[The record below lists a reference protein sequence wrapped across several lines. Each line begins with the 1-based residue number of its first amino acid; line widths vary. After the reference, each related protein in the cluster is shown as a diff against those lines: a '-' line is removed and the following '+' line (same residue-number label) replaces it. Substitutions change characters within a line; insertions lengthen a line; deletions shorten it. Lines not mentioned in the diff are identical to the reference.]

1 MILLVAPEIPANSN
15 AERRQLV
22 SSSIFATVILIMTEV
37 MFFAA
42 LISAYMIIRSGA
54 EEWPPWGQPRLP
66 VFATALNSLT
76 LLASAFCLHRSVKVF
91 SSQAS
96 HSKQLLALA
105 IALGTVFVSVQG
117 YEWVQ
122 LISFGLTI
130 TSSTYGGVFYLII
143 GAHGLH
149 VIGGLL
155 AMLACLRRLNST
167 SQQLTIDYLRAA
179 QIFWYFVVGVWP
191 ILYTLVYLL

>member
-22 SSSIFATVILIMTEV
+22 SSSIFATVIMIMTEV

-76 LLASAFCLHRSVKVF
+76 LLASAFCLHRSAKAF
-91 SSQAS
+91 YSQ
-96 HSKQLLALA
+96 
-105 IALGTVFVSVQG
+105 VSQ
-117 YEWVQ
+117 
-122 LISFGLTI
+122 S
-130 TSSTYGGVFYLII
+130 
-143 GAHGLH
+143 
-149 VIGGLL
+149 
-155 AMLACLRRLNST
+155 
-167 SQQLTIDYLRAA
+167 
-179 QIFWYFVVGVWP
+179 
-191 ILYTLVYLL
+191 

>member
-15 AERRQLV
+15 AGRRQLV
-22 SSSIFATVILIMTEV
+22 SSSIFATVIMIMTEV

-91 SSQAS
+91 SSQVS
-96 HSKQLLALA
+96 QSKQWLALA
-105 IALGTVFVSVQG
+105 IALGAVFVSVQG

-155 AMLACLRRLNST
+155 ALLACLRRLNST
-167 SQQLTIDYLRAA
+167 SQQLTIDNLRAA
-179 QIFWYFVVGVWP
+179 KIFWYFVVGVWP
-191 ILYTLVYLL
+191 VLYTLVYLL

>member
-42 LISAYMIIRSGA
+42 LISAYMIIRSGS

-66 VFATALNSLT
+66 VFATALNSLA

-91 SSQAS
+91 SSQAPR
-96 HSKQLLALA
+96 SKQLLALT

-155 AMLACLRRLNST
+155 ALLACLKRLNST
-167 SQQLTIDYLRAA
+167 SQQLTIDNLRAA

-191 ILYTLVYLL
+191 VLYTLVYLL

>member
-22 SSSIFATVILIMTEV
+22 SSSIFATVIMIMTEV

-66 VFATALNSLT
+66 VFATAINSLT

-96 HSKQLLALA
+96 QSRQLLALA
-105 IALGTVFVSVQG
+105 IALGIVFVSVQG

-155 AMLACLRRLNST
+155 ALLACLRRFNST
-167 SQQLTIDYLRAA
+167 SQQLTIDSFRAA

>member
-105 IALGTVFVSVQG
+105 IALGIVFVSVQG

-155 AMLACLRRLNST
+155 ALLACLKRLNST
-167 SQQLTIDYLRAA
+167 SQLLTIDNLRAA

-191 ILYTLVYLL
+191 VLYTLVYLL

>member
-22 SSSIFATVILIMTEV
+22 SSSIFATVIMIMTEV

-105 IALGTVFVSVQG
+105 IALGIVFVSVQG

-155 AMLACLRRLNST
+155 ALLACLRRLNST
-167 SQQLTIDYLRAA
+167 SQQLTIDNLRAA

>member
-22 SSSIFATVILIMTEV
+22 SSSIFATVIMIMTEV

-155 AMLACLRRLNST
+155 ALLACLRRLNST
-167 SQQLTIDYLRAA
+167 SQQLTIDNFRAA

>member
-42 LISAYMIIRSGA
+42 LISAYMIIRSGS

-66 VFATALNSLT
+66 VFATALNSLA

-91 SSQAS
+91 SSQAPR
-96 HSKQLLALA
+96 SKQLLALT

-155 AMLACLRRLNST
+155 ALFACLKRLNST
-167 SQQLTIDYLRAA
+167 SQQLTIDNLRAA

-191 ILYTLVYLL
+191 VLYTLVYLL

>member
-1 MILLVAPEIPANSN
+1 
-15 AERRQLV
+15 
-22 SSSIFATVILIMTEV
+22 
-37 MFFAA
+37 
-42 LISAYMIIRSGA
+42 
-54 EEWPPWGQPRLP
+54 
-66 VFATALNSLT
+66 
-76 LLASAFCLHRSVKVF
+76 VF
-91 SSQAS
+91 SSQAAQA
-96 HSKQLLALA
+96 KQLLALT

-155 AMLACLRRLNST
+155 ALLACLRRLNST
-167 SQQLTIDYLRAA
+167 SQQLTIDNLRAA

-191 ILYTLVYLL
+191 VLYTLVYLL

>member
-22 SSSIFATVILIMTEV
+22 SSSIFATVIMIMTEV

-66 VFATALNSLT
+66 VFATAINSLT

-91 SSQAS
+91 SSQAPQ
-96 HSKQLLALA
+96 SKQLLALA
-105 IALGTVFVSVQG
+105 IALGIVFVSVQG

-155 AMLACLRRLNST
+155 ALLACLKRLNST
-167 SQQLTIDYLRAA
+167 SQQLTIDNLRAA

-191 ILYTLVYLL
+191 VLYTLVYLL

>member
-22 SSSIFATVILIMTEV
+22 SSSIFATVIMIMTEV

-66 VFATALNSLT
+66 VFATAINSLT

-91 SSQAS
+91 SSQAPQ
-96 HSKQLLALA
+96 SKQLLALA
-105 IALGTVFVSVQG
+105 IALGIVFVSVQG

-155 AMLACLRRLNST
+155 ALLACLRRLNST
-167 SQQLTIDYLRAA
+167 SQQLTIDNLRAA

>member
-22 SSSIFATVILIMTEV
+22 SSSIFATVIMIMTEV

-66 VFATALNSLT
+66 VFATAINSLT

-91 SSQAS
+91 SSQAPQ
-96 HSKQLLALA
+96 SKQLLALA
-105 IALGTVFVSVQG
+105 IALGIVFVSVQG

-155 AMLACLRRLNST
+155 ALLSCLRRLNST
-167 SQQLTIDYLRAA
+167 SQQLTIDNLRAA

>member
-22 SSSIFATVILIMTEV
+22 SSSIFATVIMIMTEV

-66 VFATALNSLT
+66 VFATAINSLT

-96 HSKQLLALA
+96 QSKQLLALA

-155 AMLACLRRLNST
+155 ALLACL
-167 SQQLTIDYLRAA
+167 
-179 QIFWYFVVGVWP
+179 
-191 ILYTLVYLL
+191 

>member
-22 SSSIFATVILIMTEV
+22 SSSIFATVIMIMTEV

-105 IALGTVFVSVQG
+105 IALGIVFVSVQG

-155 AMLACLRRLNST
+155 ALLACLRRFNST
-167 SQQLTIDYLRAA
+167 SQQLTIDNFRAA

>member
-96 HSKQLLALA
+96 QSKQLLALA
-105 IALGTVFVSVQG
+105 IALGIVFVSVQG

-155 AMLACLRRLNST
+155 ALLACLRRFSST
-167 SQQLTIDYLRAA
+167 SQQLTIDNFRAA

>member
-22 SSSIFATVILIMTEV
+22 SSSIFATVIMIMTEV

-66 VFATALNSLT
+66 VFATAINSLT
-76 LLASAFCLHRSVKVF
+76 LLASALCLHRSVKVF

-96 HSKQLLALA
+96 QSKQLLALA
-105 IALGTVFVSVQG
+105 IALGIVFVSVQG

-155 AMLACLRRLNST
+155 ALLACLRRFNST
-167 SQQLTIDYLRAA
+167 SQQLTIDNFRAA

>member
-1 MILLVAPEIPANSN
+1 MGP
-15 AERRQLV
+15 
-22 SSSIFATVILIMTEV
+22 
-37 MFFAA
+37 
-42 LISAYMIIRSGA
+42 
-54 EEWPPWGQPRLP
+54 
-66 VFATALNSLT
+66 
-76 LLASAFCLHRSVKVF
+76 ASASSVRNCTKFPDSLGECLLPASICKGI

-96 HSKQLLALA
+96 QSKQLLALA

-155 AMLACLRRLNST
+155 ALACLFEKI
-167 SQQLTIDYLRAA
+167 QLHLPATDN
-179 QIFWYFVVGVWP
+179 
-191 ILYTLVYLL
+191 

>member
-22 SSSIFATVILIMTEV
+22 SSSIFATVIMIMTEV

-66 VFATALNSLT
+66 VFATAINSLT

-96 HSKQLLALA
+96 QSKQSLALA
-105 IALGTVFVSVQG
+105 IALGIVFVSVQG

-155 AMLACLRRLNST
+155 ALLACLRRLNST
-167 SQQLTIDYLRAA
+167 SQQLTIDNLRAA

-191 ILYTLVYLL
+191 VLYTLVYLL

>member
-22 SSSIFATVILIMTEV
+22 SSSIFATVIMIMTEV

-91 SSQAS
+91 SSQAPR
-96 HSKQLLALA
+96 SKQLLALT
-105 IALGTVFVSVQG
+105 IALGTFFVSVQG

-155 AMLACLRRLNST
+155 ALLACLKRLNST
-167 SQQLTIDYLRAA
+167 SQLLTIDNLRAA

-191 ILYTLVYLL
+191 VLYTLVYLL

>member
-22 SSSIFATVILIMTEV
+22 SSSIFATVIMIMTEV

-66 VFATALNSLT
+66 VFATAINSLT

-96 HSKQLLALA
+96 QSKQLLALA
-105 IALGTVFVSVQG
+105 IALGIVFVSVQG

-155 AMLACLRRLNST
+155 ALLACLKRLNST
-167 SQQLTIDYLRAA
+167 SQLLTIDNLRAA

-191 ILYTLVYLL
+191 VLYTLVYLL

>member
-66 VFATALNSLT
+66 VFATAINSLT

-91 SSQAS
+91 SSQALQ
-96 HSKQLLALA
+96 SKQLLTLA
-105 IALGTVFVSVQG
+105 IALGIVFVSVQG

-155 AMLACLRRLNST
+155 ALLACLRRFNST
-167 SQQLTIDYLRAA
+167 SQQLTIDNFRAA

-191 ILYTLVYLL
+191 VLYTLVYLL

>member
-42 LISAYMIIRSGA
+42 LISAYMIIRSGS

-66 VFATALNSLT
+66 VFATALNSLA

-91 SSQAS
+91 SSQAPR
-96 HSKQLLALA
+96 SKQLLALT

-155 AMLACLRRLNST
+155 ALLACLKRLNST
-167 SQQLTIDYLRAA
+167 SQQLTIDNFRAA

-191 ILYTLVYLL
+191 VLYTLVYLL

>member
-22 SSSIFATVILIMTEV
+22 SSSIFATVIMIMTEV

-66 VFATALNSLT
+66 VFATAINSLT

-96 HSKQLLALA
+96 QSKQLLALA
-105 IALGTVFVSVQG
+105 IALGIVFVSVQG

-155 AMLACLRRLNST
+155 ALLACLRRFNST
-167 SQQLTIDYLRAA
+167 SQQLTIDNLRAA

>member
-22 SSSIFATVILIMTEV
+22 SSSIFATVIMIMTEV

-66 VFATALNSLT
+66 VFATAINSLT
-76 LLASAFCLHRSVKVF
+76 LLASAFCLHRSVKVL

-105 IALGTVFVSVQG
+105 IALGIVFVSVQG

-155 AMLACLRRLNST
+155 ALLACLRRFNST
-167 SQQLTIDYLRAA
+167 SQQLTIDNLRAA

>member
-22 SSSIFATVILIMTEV
+22 SSSIFATVIMIMTEV

-91 SSQAS
+91 SSQAPQ
-96 HSKQLLALA
+96 SKQLLALA
-105 IALGTVFVSVQG
+105 IALGIVFVSVQG

-155 AMLACLRRLNST
+155 ALLACLRRFNST
-167 SQQLTIDYLRAA
+167 SQQLTIDNLRAA

>member
-1 MILLVAPEIPANSN
+1 MILLVAPEIPTNSN

-42 LISAYMIIRSGA
+42 LISAYMIIRSGS

-66 VFATALNSLT
+66 VFATALNSLA
-76 LLASAFCLHRSVKVF
+76 LLASAFCLHRSVKLF

-96 HSKQLLALA
+96 RSKQLLALT

-155 AMLACLRRLNST
+155 ALLACLKRLNST
-167 SQQLTIDYLRAA
+167 SQLLTIDNLRAA

-191 ILYTLVYLL
+191 VLYTLVYLL

>member
-42 LISAYMIIRSGA
+42 LISAYMIIRSGS

-66 VFATALNSLT
+66 VFATALNSLA
-76 LLASAFCLHRSVKVF
+76 LLASAFCLHRSVKGF
-91 SSQAS
+91 SSQALR
-96 HSKQLLALA
+96 SKQLLALT

-130 TSSTYGGVFYLII
+130 ISSTYGGVFYLII

-155 AMLACLRRLNST
+155 ALLACLKRLNST
-167 SQQLTIDYLRAA
+167 SQQLTIDNLRAA

-191 ILYTLVYLL
+191 VLYTLVYLL

>member
-42 LISAYMIIRSGA
+42 LISAYMIIRSGS

-76 LLASAFCLHRSVKVF
+76 LLASAFCLHRSAKVF

-96 HSKQLLALA
+96 RSKQLLALT
-105 IALGTVFVSVQG
+105 IALGVVFVSVQG

-155 AMLACLRRLNST
+155 ALLACLRRLNST
-167 SQQLTIDYLRAA
+167 SQQLTIDNLRAA

-191 ILYTLVYLL
+191 VLYTLVYLL

>member
-1 MILLVAPEIPANSN
+1 
-15 AERRQLV
+15 
-22 SSSIFATVILIMTEV
+22 
-37 MFFAA
+37 
-42 LISAYMIIRSGA
+42 
-54 EEWPPWGQPRLP
+54 
-66 VFATALNSLT
+66 
-76 LLASAFCLHRSVKVF
+76 ASAFCLHRSVKVF
-91 SSQAS
+91 SSQS
-96 HSKQLLALA
+96 SQSKQLLALT

-155 AMLACLRRLNST
+155 ALLACLRRLNST
-167 SQQLTIDYLRAA
+167 SQQLTIDNLRAA

-191 ILYTLVYLL
+191 VLYTLVYLL

>member
-22 SSSIFATVILIMTEV
+22 SSSIFATVVLIMTEV

-42 LISAYMIIRSGA
+42 LISAYMIIRSGS

-66 VFATALNSLT
+66 VFATALNSLA

-91 SSQAS
+91 SSQAPR
-96 HSKQLLALA
+96 SKQLLALT

-155 AMLACLRRLNST
+155 ALLACLKRLNST
-167 SQQLTIDYLRAA
+167 SQQLTIDNLRAA

-191 ILYTLVYLL
+191 VLYTLVYLL

>member
-22 SSSIFATVILIMTEV
+22 SSSIFATVIMIMTEV

-66 VFATALNSLT
+66 VFATAINSLT

-96 HSKQLLALA
+96 QSKQLLVLA

-117 YEWVQ
+117 YEWIQ

-155 AMLACLRRLNST
+155 ALLACLRRLNSIP
-167 SQQLTIDYLRAA
+167 QQLTIDNLRAA

-191 ILYTLVYLL
+191 VLYTLVYLL

>member
-22 SSSIFATVILIMTEV
+22 SSSIFATVIMIMTEV

-66 VFATALNSLT
+66 VFATAINSMT

-91 SSQAS
+91 SSQAPQ
-96 HSKQLLALA
+96 SKQLLALA
-105 IALGTVFVSVQG
+105 IVLGIVFVSVQG

-155 AMLACLRRLNST
+155 ALLACLRRLNST
-167 SQQLTIDYLRAA
+167 SQQLKIDNLRAA

-191 ILYTLVYLL
+191 VLYTLVYLL

>member
-42 LISAYMIIRSGA
+42 LISAYMIIRSGS

-66 VFATALNSLT
+66 VFATALNSLA

-96 HSKQLLALA
+96 RSKQLLALT

-155 AMLACLRRLNST
+155 ALLACLKRLNST
-167 SQQLTIDYLRAA
+167 SQQLTIDNLRAA

-191 ILYTLVYLL
+191 VLYTLVYLL

>member
-22 SSSIFATVILIMTEV
+22 SSSIFATVIMIMTEV

-66 VFATALNSLT
+66 VFATAINSLT

-96 HSKQLLALA
+96 QSKQLLALA
-105 IALGTVFVSVQG
+105 IALGIVFVSVQG

-155 AMLACLRRLNST
+155 ALLACLRRFNST
-167 SQQLTIDYLRAA
+167 SQQLTIDNLRAA

-191 ILYTLVYLL
+191 VLYTLVYLL

>member
-22 SSSIFATVILIMTEV
+22 SSSIFATVIMIMTEV

-66 VFATALNSLT
+66 VFATAINSLT

-96 HSKQLLALA
+96 QSKQLLALA
-105 IALGTVFVSVQG
+105 IALGIVFVSVQG

-155 AMLACLRRLNST
+155 ALLACLRRLNST
-167 SQQLTIDYLRAA
+167 SQQLTIDNLRAA

-191 ILYTLVYLL
+191 VLYTLVYLL

>member
-1 MILLVAPEIPANSN
+1 
-15 AERRQLV
+15 
-22 SSSIFATVILIMTEV
+22 MTEV

-42 LISAYMIIRSGA
+42 LISAYMIIRSGS

-66 VFATALNSLT
+66 VFATALNSLA
-76 LLASAFCLHRSVKVF
+76 LLASAFCLHQSVKVF
-91 SSQAS
+91 SSQALR
-96 HSKQLLALA
+96 SKQLLALT

-155 AMLACLRRLNST
+155 ALLACLKRLNST
-167 SQQLTIDYLRAA
+167 SQQLTIDNLRAA

-191 ILYTLVYLL
+191 VLYTLVYLL

>member
-22 SSSIFATVILIMTEV
+22 SSSIFATVIMIMTEV

-66 VFATALNSLT
+66 VFATAINSLT

-96 HSKQLLALA
+96 QSKQLLALA
-105 IALGTVFVSVQG
+105 IALGIVFVSVQG

-155 AMLACLRRLNST
+155 ALLACLRRLNST
-167 SQQLTIDYLRAA
+167 SQKLTIDNFRAA

>member
-15 AERRQLV
+15 AEHRQLV

-66 VFATALNSLT
+66 VFATALNSLA
-76 LLASAFCLHRSVKVF
+76 LLASAFCLHQSVKVF
-91 SSQAS
+91 SSQALR
-96 HSKQLLALA
+96 SKQLLALT

-155 AMLACLRRLNST
+155 ALLACLKRLNST
-167 SQQLTIDYLRAA
+167 SQQLTIDNLRAA

-191 ILYTLVYLL
+191 VLYTLVYLL

>member
-22 SSSIFATVILIMTEV
+22 SSSIFATVIMIMTEV

-42 LISAYMIIRSGA
+42 LISAYMIIRSSA

-66 VFATALNSLT
+66 VFATAINSLT

-96 HSKQLLALA
+96 QSKQLLVLA
-105 IALGTVFVSVQG
+105 IALGIVFVSVQG

-130 TSSTYGGVFYLII
+130 T
-143 GAHGLH
+143 
-149 VIGGLL
+149 
-155 AMLACLRRLNST
+155 CL
-167 SQQLTIDYLRAA
+167 
-179 QIFWYFVVGVWP
+179 
-191 ILYTLVYLL
+191 LYTSDAADE